1 MGSLKLP
8 VLLIVFAA
16 IAGVAAAEDSD
27 ASLDIIRFKA
37 PAGWKSSDMAG
48 QAAKTFISPDSTATQ
63 QAVILVL
70 LAPPR
75 DSLDLRASFDVI
87 TKQMTQGGK
96 IIESGD
102 LTPTKTRQGF
112 DALSQTLVAEQAD
125 KQHVYGRFVCA
136 NVQNRLASFCYLAST
151 SQLYDQ
157 HVADMDGLLKSVS
170 FNVTGAAGVNA
181 AAAQAEIQALES
193 QKHDLL
199 KKIADI
205 EARQHQLAG
214 GVQGAAAAAGP
225 GANGG
230 LEAIWDENDGLI
242 KAAKEKSAREADG
255 RRKPHT
261 ILGEILG
268 ADGKPIPNVDS
279 YKVFVTGTT
288 IAAEKTSYG
297 MDVDANGH
305 FEQKVPDGLYRV
317 SAVCIVKFADHRIPV
332 DLIPLDGRTLA
343 VTQDS
348 SLGIVKDFRLDLAG
362 LKPGEDPKGD
372 NAYCGGLVIVNGP
385 SYDLYKGSLST
396 RHPNTKLQLT
406 FAPKGALV
414 DGSKRQPFV
423 IEMDLAQVTYSFK
436 LRRVPLGAYQVSAS
450 LVAADGSNQAL
461 AIASNFNGPFGTSAD
476 ITWDCRRDYQEQR
489 DDPQVYLKD

>member
-1 MGSLKLP
+1 MGSPKLP

-16 IAGVAAAEDSD
+16 IVGAAAAEEPDV
-27 ASLDIIRFKA
+27 SLEIIRFKS

-48 QAAKTFISPDSTATQ
+48 QPARTFISPDSTATQ

-70 LAPPR
+70 LGPVK
-75 DSLDLRASFDVI
+75 DNLDLRASFDAI

-96 IIESGD
+96 IVESGE
-102 LTPTKTRQGF
+102 LTSTKTRQGF
-112 DALSQTLVAEQAD
+112 DALSQTMVAEQAD
-125 KQHVYGRFVCA
+125 KQHVYGRIICA
-136 NVQNRLASFCYLAST
+136 NVQNRLATFCYLAST

-170 FNVTGAAGVNA
+170 FNVAGTAGANA

-193 QKHDLL
+193 QKQDLL

-205 EARQHQLAG
+205 EARQRQLAG
-214 GVQGAAAAAGP
+214 GIQGAAAGAPAAK
-225 GANGG
+225 GG
-230 LEAIWDENDGLI
+230 LEAIWDENDRLI
-242 KAAKEKSAREADG
+242 QAAKEKSAKETDG

-261 ILGEILG
+261 ILGDILG
-268 ADGKPIPNVDS
+268 ADGKPIPNVDT
-279 YKVFVTGTT
+279 YKVFVSGTT

-317 SAVCIVKFADHRIPV
+317 SAACIVKFADHRIPV
-332 DLIPLDGRTLA
+332 DLMPLDGRTLA

-348 SLGIVKDFRLDLAG
+348 SLGIVKDFRLDLDG

-423 IEMDLAQVTYSFK
+423 IEMDVAQVTYSFK
-436 LRRVPLGAYQVSAS
+436 LRRLPLGAYQVSAA
-450 LVAADGSNQAL
+450 LVAADGSKQAL
-461 AIASNFNGPFGTSAD
+461 AIAPSYNGPFGASAD